1 MTLNELIE
9 RLVDIRDDYEVD
21 GYAQVTGAFQQNYP
35 LLADVEAVTT
45 IIDAFD
51 GSTRIY
57 LALGG
62 AESYGSGKEWD
73 DEVIDLSKHHDNEDE
88 DDCRCNTCM
97 EELMGD
103 ATPRIHAADFG
114 YFGDC

>member
-9 RLVDIRDDYEVD
+9 RLQDLRDYHEVD
-21 GYAQVTGAFQQNYP
+21 GDTQVTGAFQPNYP
-35 LLADVEAVTT
+35 LLADVEAITT

-51 GSTRIY
+51 DTARIY

-73 DEVIDLSKHHDNEDE
+73 DDIIDLSEHQNLSELSD
-88 DDCRCNTCM
+88 DDCLCSAC
-97 EELMGD
+97 EKAD
-103 ATPRIHAADFG
+103 AQ
-114 YFGDC
+114 

>member
-9 RLVDIRDDYEVD
+9 RLEDLRDNHEVD
-21 GYAQVTGAFQQNYP
+21 GQSQITGAFQQHYP
-35 LLADVEAVTT
+35 LLADIEAVTT

-57 LALGG
+57 LGLGG

-73 DEVIDLSKHHDNEDE
+73 DDVIDLHAHNCAEDNDDE
-88 DDCRCNTCM
+88 DDCFCSACQEPTRH
-97 EELMGD
+97 
-103 ATPRIHAADFG
+103 IHAADFG

>member
-9 RLVDIRDDYEVD
+9 RLEDLRDYHEVD
-21 GYAQVTGAFQQNYP
+21 GQSQITGAFQQHYP

-57 LALGG
+57 LGLGG

-73 DEVIDLSKHHDNEDE
+73 DDVIDLHAHNCAEDNDDE
-88 DDCRCNTCM
+88 DDCFCSACQEPTRH
-97 EELMGD
+97 
-103 ATPRIHAADFG
+103 IHAADFG